1 MRLSNRVENNF
12 HEIQPSLLI
21 VDPDKRTRSI
31 FETFFARVG
40 WTLRSWD
47 GDSSAQ
53 EVSFGQEFDLV
64 IADAVVLETKFL
76 SQLRI
81 KGASSSRV
89 PFVVLVD
96 SKTPVAGIADAKDVW
111 CCIDKES
118 EAKTIESSL
127 ECLVSEF
134 QRLRREGN
142 PSQRHRRPV
151 EASITMESF
160 SSREIA
166 ESSYHFPVLV
176 ELENA
181 GLLNLNEKLRLQLAL
196 QEALANSLEHG
207 NLELASEWKEE
218 VNSQGLDRFSEIKL
232 ARLSDSQYGER
243 VITVVSDFDCSRLLI
258 RITDQGQGF
267 KIPKAVSSQPREPI
281 LAVFGRGLAIINN
294 AMDEVIYGLDGR
306 QITLIKK
313 IFAQGD
319 E

>member
-1 MRLSNRVENNF
+1 MENDS

-21 VDPDKRTRSI
+21 VDPDKRTRSF

-40 WTLRSWD
+40 WTLQSWD
-47 GDSSAQ
+47 GNSLAQ
-53 EVSFGQEFDLV
+53 EASFGRKFDLV
-64 IADAVVLETKFL
+64 IADALVLDNKFL
-76 SQLRI
+76 SQIRT
-81 KGASSSRV
+81 KGASSSLV

-96 SKTPVAGIADAKDVW
+96 SKTPAAGIADAKDVW

-118 EAKTIESSL
+118 EAKTIEFSL

-134 QRLRREGN
+134 QRLRRDGN
-142 PSQRHRRPV
+142 AAQRSRRPV
-151 EASITMESF
+151 EASVTIESF

-166 ESSYHFPVLV
+166 ESSYHFPILAQ
-176 ELENA
+176 LENA
-181 GLLNLNEKLRLQLAL
+181 GLLNLNEKLRIQLAL
-196 QEALANSLEHG
+196 QEAIANSLEHG

-218 VNSQGLDRFSEIKL
+218 VNSQGLDKFSEIKL

-243 VITVVSDFDCSRLLI
+243 IITVVSDFDCSRLLI

-267 KIPKAVSSQPREPI
+267 KFPEIISSQKKETT

-294 AMDEVIYGLDGR
+294 AMDEVSYGLEGR